1 MSIKSLIQSLIL
13 LLIVIIVAGV
23 YFKYFDT
30 KKNLVDELTL
40 SNETNQEKLEELEK
54 KISDLE
60 QKNKQLNQKIKND
73 KAISNKILVK
83 EDKKEIDVIKENTI
97 SKENNL
103 NAKKSDDKIK
113 IEEDAIETKSK
124 KINEK
129 EKPKKKEIKNLVK
142 DVEYTSVDQKGNKFY
157 LLATSGKSNI
167 NDSNILDLENVRG
180 KITSDNRDTI
190 YIVSDFAQYHSIN
203 LNSKF
208 YENVVI
214 NYQDKQINCIN
225 FDINMETNKA
235 IAYNE
240 VIITDPK
247 STIKAGMVE
256 FDLKTKNI
264 DIKPESAIENIEV
277 LRF

>member
-13 LLIVIIVAGV
+13 LLIAIIIAGV

-60 QKNKQLNQKIKND
+60 LKNKQLNQKIKKD
-73 KAISNKILVK
+73 KIESNKLLVK
-83 EDKKEIDVIKENTI
+83 EDKEEIDIVVENTI
-97 SKENNL
+97 SKENSL
-103 NAKKSDDKIK
+103 NTKKNDNKIK
-113 IEEDAIETKSK
+113 IEEDIIESKTKEIK
-124 KINEK
+124 EK

-157 LLATSGKSNI
+157 LLATSGKSNVK
-167 NDSNILDLENVRG
+167 NSDILDLQNVRG
-180 KITSDNRDTI
+180 KITSDTRDTI

-214 NYQDKQINCIN
+214 NYQDKQINCVN
-225 FDINMETNKA
+225 FDINMDTNKA
-235 IAYNE
+235 IAYND

-247 STIKAGMVE
+247 SKMKAGMVE

-264 DIKPESAIENIEV
+264 DIKPESAIQNIEV

>member
-1 MSIKSLIQSLIL
+1 MSIKSIIQSLIL
-13 LLIVIIVAGV
+13 LLIVIIVGGV

-60 QKNKQLNQKIKND
+60 LKNKQLNQKIKND
-73 KAISNKILVK
+73 KIVSNKILIK
-83 EDKKEIDVIKENTI
+83 EDKKENDIIKENKI
-97 SKENNL
+97 SKENNQ
-103 NAKKSDDKIK
+103 NVEKIDNKKKIEKDIIESKPKKIK
-113 IEEDAIETKSK
+113 
-124 KINEK
+124 EK

-157 LLATSGKSNI
+157 LLATSGKSNT
-167 NDSNILDLENVRG
+167 NDGNILDLENVRG
-180 KITSDNRDTI
+180 KIISDTRDTI

-214 NYQDKQINCIN
+214 NYQDKQINCVN

-247 STIKAGMVE
+247 SKIKAGMVE

-264 DIKPESAIENIEV
+264 DIKPESAIQNIEV

>member
-13 LLIVIIVAGV
+13 LLIAIIIAGV

-60 QKNKQLNQKIKND
+60 LKNKQLNQKIKKD
-73 KAISNKILVK
+73 KIESNKLLVK
-83 EDKKEIDVIKENTI
+83 EDKEEIDIVVENTI
-97 SKENNL
+97 SKENSL
-103 NAKKSDDKIK
+103 NTKKNDNKIK
-113 IEEDAIETKSK
+113 IEEDIIESKTKEIK
-124 KINEK
+124 EK

-157 LLATSGKSNI
+157 LLATSGKSNVK
-167 NDSNILDLENVRG
+167 NSDILDLQNVRG
-180 KITSDNRDTI
+180 KITSDTRDTI

-214 NYQDKQINCIN
+214 NYQDKQINCVN
-225 FDINMETNKA
+225 FDINMDTNKA
-235 IAYNE
+235 IAYND

-247 STIKAGMVE
+247 STMKAGMVE

-264 DIKPESAIENIEV
+264 DIKPESAIQNIEV

>member
-1 MSIKSLIQSLIL
+1 MSIKSIIQSLIL
-13 LLIVIIVAGV
+13 LLIVIIVTGV

-60 QKNKQLNQKIKND
+60 QRNKQLNQKIKND
-73 KAISNKILVK
+73 KAETNKILVN

-103 NAKKSDDKIK
+103 NAKKNDDKIK
-113 IEEDAIETKSK
+113 IEEDIIESKSK

-264 DIKPESAIENIEV
+264 DIKPESAIQNIEV

>member
-30 KKNLVDELTL
+30 KKNLVNELTL

-60 QKNKQLNQKIKND
+60 QRNKQLNQKIKND
-73 KAISNKILVK
+73 KAASNNILVK

-167 NDSNILDLENVRG
+167 NNSNILDLENVRG
-180 KITSDNRDTI
+180 KITSDTRDTI

-214 NYQDKQINCIN
+214 NYQDKQINCVN